1 MASSS
6 RSWRYNVFP
15 SFHGPDVRVT
25 FMSHLK
31 KQFQHN
37 GIIAFNDEGIE
48 RSKLIGTELIRSI
61 RESRI
66 SIVVLSENYGSS
78 SWCLNELLEILKCQ
92 ESAGQIVMTV
102 FYKVD
107 PCDVR
112 KQMGEFGK
120 TFKETCEGK
129 TETQVH
135 KWIHALTHVANIAG
149 EHSVNWN
156 NEAKMIEKISLNVSD
171 NLNATPSRDFDG
183 MVGLEGHLGK
193 IQCLLILEND
203 EPMTLGISGPAGIG
217 KTTIARALYNQLSP
231 DFPLRYFME
240 NVGGSYRN
248 IGCGDH
254 GSKLRLQEQLLLHIL
269 NQTNINVCH
278 LDVIS
283 ERLCNQKVLIVL
295 DDVDSLDQLDALAK
309 DIYHFGSGSRIIVTT
324 KDQELLERYG
334 ITNTYHVGFP
344 SNGEALE
351 IFCRYA
357 FRRNSPKYGFEKLAI
372 RVAELCG
379 NLPLGLRVVGSSL
392 GGKSGDEW
400 EVIIHRLE
408 TSLDEDLE
416 RVLRVGYETLH
427 EKDQALFLHIAIFFN
442 NKDQD
447 YVKSMLHDCNL
458 NVEHGLRNLVNRSL
472 IDISTNGEI
481 VMHSLLQQMARQVI
495 QRQEPWK
502 RHILIDPHEICD
514 VLEYETGTRT
524 VCGIYFDTSETG
536 EVFVSKGALK
546 RMRNLQFLTVHK
558 RKHCEK
564 DIVCIP
570 QDLEF
575 PPRLKLLHWEV
586 YPRKSLPMRF
596 HLENLVELN
605 MRDSQLEKLWE
616 GSQPLT
622 NLKKMDLAMSCHL
635 KELPDLSNAT
645 NLERLN
651 LNDCESLVEIPSS
664 FSNLHKLKALSMF
677 ACTKLE
683 VIPAYMNLASLESVD
698 MTACQRL
705 RNFPDIS
712 RNVSKFSI
720 SVEELD
726 QVPESIRLWSRLRV
740 LTITSKG
747 KLKSLTHLP
756 QSVKHL
762 HLSCIGEQ
770 RIPYFKKSLQRV
782 ELYLNSCRSSLLR
795 EDCEPKEG
803 LTCPYDTPYTQ
814 LDYTNCFKLDREAQ
828 TAIITEH
835 FAQGWACLPGG
846 EVPVEFDHRAKG
858 NRVTIHPMSN
868 MSLTIFKVCVLISP
882 NQQTRESEQLVC
894 SRISKGME
902 EISVYAIP
910 RIQRKHL
917 FLFPSYLLQESTSRE
932 AVFTFS
938 SELEI
943 VECGVQIW
951 KDESERNQSAYSK
964 PGNGEEEDVSNNQQ
978 DTYNISKAWDEEEA
992 EENVNLNPAK
1002 RTKR

>member
-1 MASSS
+1 MCFHTLFSSNLFFFFF
-6 RSWRYNVFP
+6 R
-15 SFHGPDVRVT
+15 
-25 FMSHLK
+25 
-31 KQFQHN
+31 
-37 GIIAFNDEGIE
+37 
-48 RSKLIGTELIRSI
+48 
-61 RESRI
+61 
-66 SIVVLSENYGSS
+66 
-78 SWCLNELLEILKCQ
+78 
-92 ESAGQIVMTV
+92 
-102 FYKVD
+102 
-107 PCDVR
+107 
-112 KQMGEFGK
+112 
-120 TFKETCEGK
+120 
-129 TETQVH
+129 
-135 KWIHALTHVANIAG
+135 
-149 EHSVNWN
+149 N

-502 RHILIDPHEICD
+502 RHILIDPREICD
-514 VLEYETGTRT
+514 VLEYET
-524 VCGIYFDTSETG
+524 V
-536 EVFVSKGALK
+536 
-546 RMRNLQFLTVHK
+546 
-558 RKHCEK
+558 
-564 DIVCIP
+564 
-570 QDLEF
+570 
-575 PPRLKLLHWEV
+575 
-586 YPRKSLPMRF
+586 
-596 HLENLVELN
+596 
-605 MRDSQLEKLWE
+605 
-616 GSQPLT
+616 
-622 NLKKMDLAMSCHL
+622 
-635 KELPDLSNAT
+635 
-645 NLERLN
+645 
-651 LNDCESLVEIPSS
+651 SS
-664 FSNLHKLKALSMF
+664 FSLSF
-677 ACTKLE
+677 L
-683 VIPAYMNLASLESVD
+683 VYV
-698 MTACQRL
+698 
-705 RNFPDIS
+705 
-712 RNVSKFSI
+712 
-720 SVEELD
+720 
-726 QVPESIRLWSRLRV
+726 
-740 LTITSKG
+740 
-747 KLKSLTHLP
+747 SLT
-756 QSVKHL
+756 
-762 HLSCIGEQ
+762 
-770 RIPYFKKSLQRV
+770 
-782 ELYLNSCRSSLLR
+782 
-795 EDCEPKEG
+795 
-803 LTCPYDTPYTQ
+803 
-814 LDYTNCFKLDREAQ
+814 
-828 TAIITEH
+828 
-835 FAQGWACLPGG
+835 
-846 EVPVEFDHRAKG
+846 
-858 NRVTIHPMSN
+858 
-868 MSLTIFKVCVLISP
+868 
-882 NQQTRESEQLVC
+882 
-894 SRISKGME
+894 
-902 EISVYAIP
+902 
-910 RIQRKHL
+910 
-917 FLFPSYLLQESTSRE
+917 
-932 AVFTFS
+932 
-938 SELEI
+938 
-943 VECGVQIW
+943 
-951 KDESERNQSAYSK
+951 
-964 PGNGEEEDVSNNQQ
+964 
-978 DTYNISKAWDEEEA
+978 
-992 EENVNLNPAK
+992 
-1002 RTKR
+1002 

>member
-1 MASSS
+1 
-6 RSWRYNVFP
+6 
-15 SFHGPDVRVT
+15 
-25 FMSHLK
+25 
-31 KQFQHN
+31 
-37 GIIAFNDEGIE
+37 
-48 RSKLIGTELIRSI
+48 
-61 RESRI
+61 
-66 SIVVLSENYGSS
+66 
-78 SWCLNELLEILKCQ
+78 
-92 ESAGQIVMTV
+92 
-102 FYKVD
+102 
-107 PCDVR
+107 
-112 KQMGEFGK
+112 
-120 TFKETCEGK
+120 
-129 TETQVH
+129 
-135 KWIHALTHVANIAG
+135 
-149 EHSVNWN
+149 
-156 NEAKMIEKISLNVSD
+156 MIEKIALNVSD

-203 EPMTLGISGPAGIG
+203 EPMTLGISGPAGI
-217 KTTIARALYNQLSP
+217 
-231 DFPLRYFME
+231 
-240 NVGGSYRN
+240 
-248 IGCGDH
+248 
-254 GSKLRLQEQLLLHIL
+254 
-269 NQTNINVCH
+269 
-278 LDVIS
+278 
-283 ERLCNQKVLIVL
+283 
-295 DDVDSLDQLDALAK
+295 
-309 DIYHFGSGSRIIVTT
+309 
-324 KDQELLERYG
+324 
-334 ITNTYHVGFP
+334 
-344 SNGEALE
+344 
-351 IFCRYA
+351 
-357 FRRNSPKYGFEKLAI
+357 
-372 RVAELCG
+372 
-379 NLPLGLRVVGSSL
+379 GLRVVGSSL

-502 RHILIDPHEICD
+502 RHILIDPREICD

-564 DIVCIP
+564 DI
-570 QDLEF
+570 
-575 PPRLKLLHWEV
+575 
-586 YPRKSLPMRF
+586 
-596 HLENLVELN
+596 
-605 MRDSQLEKLWE
+605 
-616 GSQPLT
+616 PLT

-664 FSNLHKLKALSMF
+664 FSNLHKLKALS
-677 ACTKLE
+677 
-683 VIPAYMNLASLESVD
+683 I
-698 MTACQRL
+698 L

-814 LDYTNCFKLDREAQ
+814 LDYTNCFKLDREAR
-828 TAIITEH
+828 TAILTEH

-846 EVPVEFDHRAKG
+846 EVPVEFDHQAKG
-858 NRVTIHPMSN
+858 NSVTIHPVSN

-882 NQQTRESEQLVC
+882 NQQTRESEQLAC
-894 SRISKGME
+894 CRISKGIE

-932 AVFTFS
+932 VVFTFS

-978 DTYNISKAWDEEEA
+978 DTYNISRAWDEEEA
-992 EENVNLNPAK
+992 EEYVNLNPAK